1 MKEKNNIIMNNKTSV
16 IYNKGEDIKK
26 EFKDRTRGF
35 NTISNELE
43 KAFLVYFDDR
53 NDSANLKELEE
64 LANSA
69 FLEVVCNSL
78 VVLREINPATYIGSG
93 KVEEFSQIVK
103 DKNITVVIFDVSLS
117 GSQIR
122 NLQEAI
128 GVKVID
134 RNMLILDIFASR
146 AKSAEGKL
154 QVELAQLKYILPRL
168 SGITGTSGRFGS
180 GGVGMRG
187 PGETKLEIDKR
198 KIQENIVK
206 LERELKEV
214 EKKRGVTRKQRL
226 TYGNLVCLVGYTN
239 AGKSTLMNK
248 IANAD
253 AYADDRLF
261 ATLDVLTKRVWD
273 NGVQYILSD
282 TVGFVSNLPHALMNA
297 FSATLE
303 ECKDAQ
309 CLLVVVDSSDFDFD
323 KKFNVVINELNNLN
337 IDKNKIIIVYNKIDK
352 ISEDQLKNLINSD
365 YKYVCVS
372 AKKDINIDK
381 LKSII
386 RSYFIP
392 ITWA

>member
-69 FLEVVCNSL
+69 FLKVVCNTL

-93 KVEEFSQIVK
+93 KVEELSQIVK

-122 NLQEAI
+122 NLQDAI

-168 SGITGTSGRFGS
+168 SGITGTAGRFGS

-206 LERELKEV
+206 LEKELKEV

-309 CLLVVVDSSDFDFD
+309 CLLVVVDCADFDFD
-323 KKFNVVINELNNLN
+323 KKFDVVINELNNLN
-337 IDKNKIIIVYNKIDK
+337 IDKNKIVIVYNKIDK
-352 ISEDQLKNLINSD
+352 ISEEQVKKLINSD
-365 YKYVCVS
+365 FKYVCVS

-381 LKSII
+381 LKAII
-386 RSYFIP
+386 RSYFKP
-392 ITWA
+392 VSWT